1 LTENSQ
7 QKSRS
12 EKTKR
17 LLASYKEIRRVV
29 MRIVRI
35 VLNRFYRRGEFY
47 ASAHVT
53 TLDVHGGV
61 LT

>member
-17 LLASYKEIRRVV
+17 LLASYKEMR
-29 MRIVRI
+29 RIVRI

-47 ASAHVT
+47 ASAPAT
-53 TLDVHGGV
+53 TLDVRGGV